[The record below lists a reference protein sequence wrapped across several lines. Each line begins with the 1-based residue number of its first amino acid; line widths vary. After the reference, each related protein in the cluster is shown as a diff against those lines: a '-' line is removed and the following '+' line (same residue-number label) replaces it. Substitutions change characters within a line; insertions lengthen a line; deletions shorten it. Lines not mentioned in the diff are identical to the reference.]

1 MVHTHEVGGH
11 PPARPVRPIASVPPV
26 EPDLP
31 LPGAEAHV
39 LDGDHSRFDFQR
51 RNVISFKVASGR
63 IARPSGRV
71 MRLTLGGQHR

>member
-39 LDGDHSRFDFQR
+39 LDGDHSRFDFQ
-51 RNVISFKVASGR
+51 VASGR